1 MIKNLEELKAVTGLN
16 REELLALL
24 NNGERN
30 TESIY
35 KSNTDPVLES
45 NKKNSSSLVDSAY
58 YFGAL
63 VLGLGI
69 VFFLAQ
75 IWDDIVDIIKFVILW
90 GLSLIFF
97 NLYKLFKKKQ
107 GSKQPLPKIMATI
120 SIISGVGFF
129 IQYFTTFFD
138 NYDILPGVMKIL
150 LTLGIAVVF
159 LILLIV
165 EKKRKSITRINASE
179 SISKITLLSILYLVF
194 VVSGV
199 YVLSDIILGTD
210 MSLGEVVLMNFI
222 VFLLLFLPNLTILK
236 VKELSIFSFL
246 AFNSTFVTAIT
257 YLMDKTE
264 SDNIGAVGGMILA
277 AIWLVST
284 RLVRM
289 GRMIREDILP
299 ETRGKIADLSSFIG
313 SAMLAISA
321 FYASNW
327 EFFVLVSTIAL
338 IFISQIFY
346 SRMPLVIASISGF
359 AYISMVTSKYF
370 ADTLGW
376 PLALIIIGISI
387 MVSGYFLLKLK
398 ERISK

>member
-1 MIKNLEELKAVTGLN
+1 
-16 REELLALL
+16 
-24 NNGERN
+24 
-30 TESIY
+30 
-35 KSNTDPVLES
+35 
-45 NKKNSSSLVDSAY
+45 
-58 YFGAL
+58 
-63 VLGLGI
+63 
-69 VFFLAQ
+69 
-75 IWDDIVDIIKFVILW
+75 
-90 GLSLIFF
+90 
-97 NLYKLFKKKQ
+97 
-107 GSKQPLPKIMATI
+107 MATI

-277 AIWLVST
+277 AI
-284 RLVRM
+284 
-289 GRMIREDILP
+289 
-299 ETRGKIADLSSFIG
+299 
-313 SAMLAISA
+313 
-321 FYASNW
+321 
-327 EFFVLVSTIAL
+327 
-338 IFISQIFY
+338 
-346 SRMPLVIASISGF
+346 
-359 AYISMVTSKYF
+359 
-370 ADTLGW
+370 
-376 PLALIIIGISI
+376 
-387 MVSGYFLLKLK
+387 
-398 ERISK
+398 